1 MVKTR
6 KQKRLS
12 SHKLDEYIKE
22 LKQRIERYFS
32 EKKSSKDDVCTTS
45 HLCKDS
51 LGIPRILMPAIENPD
66 EFLKRMPLRYTRTTA
81 KVDELKPAQ
90 GEIRD
95 SRVDGVDLS
104 KPADPIII
112 SQDNYIVDGHHRWAA
127 AHKKGHEYK
136 SMKVIRI
143 HAPFIK
149 IMYYARHEPTNPF

>member
-1 MVKTR
+1 MAKTR
-6 KQKRLS
+6 KIKRS
-12 SHKLDEYIKE
+12 SLKEYIKE
-22 LKQRIERYFS
+22 LKQRIESYYS
-32 EKKSSKDDVCTTS
+32 KKKSSKDDACTMS

-51 LGIPRILMPAIENPD
+51 LGIPRILMPAIETPD

-81 KVDELKPAQ
+81 KVNDLKPAQ

-95 SRVDGVDLS
+95 SRVDGVDLN

-127 AHKKGHEYK
+127 AHKKGHKDE

-143 HAPFIK
+143 HAPLIK
-149 IMYYARHEPTNPF
+149 ILYYARHEPTNPF